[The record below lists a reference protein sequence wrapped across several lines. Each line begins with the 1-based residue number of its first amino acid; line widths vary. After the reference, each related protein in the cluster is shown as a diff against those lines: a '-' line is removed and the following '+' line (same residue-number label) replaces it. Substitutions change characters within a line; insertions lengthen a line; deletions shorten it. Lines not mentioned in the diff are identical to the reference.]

1 MTTPSTPDTL
11 WLPLAEL
18 QRAGLVAAL
27 PPDAT
32 AVTVQPLG
40 AGIAAVKAP
49 SGAQVCVILSPA
61 AWQRIQA
68 LDARWRRLF
77 GWAAEHL
84 DTPTLRQLTTVA
96 ERALA
101 QHPGRGG
108 AWRQS

>member
-11 WLPLAEL
+11 WSALAEL
-18 QRAGLVAAL
+18 QRAGLVTAL

-40 AGIAAVKAP
+40 AGIAAVKAS
-49 SGAQVCVILSPA
+49 SGALVCVILSPA

-84 DTPTLRQLTTVA
+84 DTLTLHQMAAAA

-108 AWRQS
+108 ACRQS

>member
-1 MTTPSTPDTL
+1 MPNPSPADAL
-11 WLPLAEL
+11 WIPWAEL
-18 QRAGLVAAL
+18 QRAGLVAMP
-27 PPDAT
+27 PPDNAGM
-32 AVTVQPLG
+32 TVRPLS
-40 AGIAAVKAP
+40 AGVAAVEAQ
-49 SGAQVCVILSPA
+49 GALICVILSPV

-77 GWAAEHL
+77 GWAAERL
-84 DTPTLRQLTTVA
+84 DTPTLRQMTAAA

>member
-1 MTTPSTPDTL
+1 MPNPSPADAL
-11 WLPLAEL
+11 WIPWSEL

-27 PPDAT
+27 PPDVT

-40 AGIAAVKAP
+40 AGIAAVKAS
-49 SGAQVCVILSPA
+49 SGALVCVILSPA

-77 GWAAEHL
+77 GWAAE
-84 DTPTLRQLTTVA
+84 
-96 ERALA
+96 RALA

-108 AWRQS
+108 ACRQS